1 LTELET
7 ARRGYCVPNSVIKI
21 QNLFCKSGDGFS
33 NEVYVKEKAKYMNN
47 LSNNAPNV
55 FYQLTL
61 KKAKMR
67 NTISKRFGT

>member
-1 LTELET
+1 MTELEI